1 MRIRLSH
8 CRIGASLGALS
19 LLLALGACD
28 GPASSPTPGPAP
40 DSPSQTAPAPLPT
53 PGFTQAG
60 LAQLDSRLAE
70 LASARQRAGYVAVL
84 ARNGEILHTAS
95 AGYADLEDQRPM
107 TADTLVRI
115 ASMTKPVTAVAALML
130 IEDGVIALDDPVS
143 DYIPAFANVRV
154 ATSVQRDESYE
165 IPTTEA
171 DRPITV
177 EDLLTHTSG
186 LGYLFDYQSNLGALY
201 IGNDIYAAE
210 GDMDSRMETLAG
222 LPLYFQPGSAW
233 FYSYASDVLGHLV
246 AVASGQSLEDF
257 TQARIFQPLGMEDTT
272 FFLREDQHDRLAA
285 VYTHGEDGLLTRV
298 ASADDAVSVAA
309 FEAGGAGLFSTA
321 NDYIRFAQM
330 LANGGALEGARL
342 LSADTVAA
350 MRTAHVQADR
360 MPDRMDSMDLGYGY
374 GVGVIYDGPGAH
386 PVRAQGDFGWSG
398 YFDTEFFVSPSTG
411 VVAVIMSQEQ
421 PGPTTPDTIGA
432 RAVFDQLVYGAVPSE
447 S

>member
-1 MRIRLSH
+1 MQINLSH
-8 CRIGASLGALS
+8 MRKGASLGVLG
-19 LLLALGACD
+19 LMLVLGACD
-28 GPASSPTPGPAP
+28 GPSAAPAP
-40 DSPSQTAPAPLPT
+40 EAALQSAPAPLPS
-53 PGFTQAG
+53 PGFSQAG

-84 ARNGEILHTAS
+84 ARNGNVLHTAS
-95 AGYADLEDQRPM
+95 AGYADLEADRPM

-130 IEDGVIALDDPVS
+130 VEDGVIALDDPVS
-143 DYIPAFANVRV
+143 NYIPAFADVRV

-165 IPTTEA
+165 IPTTDAE
-171 DRPITV
+171 RPITV

-257 TQARIFQPLGMEDTT
+257 TQARIFQPLGMDDTT
-272 FFLREDQHDRLAA
+272 FFLRDDQRDRLAA
-285 VYTHGEDGLLTRV
+285 VYTHGEDGQLTRV
-298 ASADDAVSVAA
+298 PSAEDAVSLAP

-330 LANGGALEGARL
+330 LANGGALDGVRV
-342 LSADTVAA
+342 LSQDTVTALS
-350 MRTAHVQADR
+350 TAHVQADR
-360 MPDRMDSMDLGYGY
+360 MPDRMDSVDLGYGY

-386 PVRAQGDFGWSG
+386 PVRVQGDFGWSG
-398 YFDTEFFVSPSTG
+398 YFDTEFFISPATG

-432 RAVFDQLVYGAVPSE
+432 RAVFDQLVYEAITIDS
-447 S
+447 

>member
-1 MRIRLSH
+1 MRINLSQL
-8 CRIGASLGALS
+8 RKSASFGALS

-28 GPASSPTPGPAP
+28 GPAASPGPEAA
-40 DSPSQTAPAPLPT
+40 SQTAPAPAPLPT

-84 ARNGEILHTAS
+84 ARYGEVMHTAS
-95 AGYADLEDQRPM
+95 AGYADLEADRPM
-107 TADTLVRI
+107 TADTVVRI

-143 DYIPAFANVRV
+143 EYIPAFANVRV

-165 IPTTEA
+165 IPTTDAE
-171 DRPITV
+171 RPITV

-246 AVASGQSLEDF
+246 AVASGESLEDF

-272 FFLREDQHDRLAA
+272 FFLRDDQRDRLAA
-285 VYTHGEDGLLTRV
+285 VYTHGEDGQLTRV
-298 ASADDAVSVAA
+298 PNAEDAVSVAA

-321 NDYIRFAQM
+321 NDYIRFGQM
-330 LANGGALEGARL
+330 LANGGALDGARL
-342 LSADTVAA
+342 LSAETVAA
-350 MRTAHVQADR
+350 MSTAHVQAGR
-360 MPDRMDSMDLGYGY
+360 MPDRMDSVDLGYGY

-398 YFDTEFFVSPSTG
+398 YFDTEFFVSPRTG

-421 PGPTTPDTIGA
+421 PGPTTSDTIGA
-432 RAVFDQLVYGAVPSE
+432 RAVFDQLVYDALPSD